1 MYKTVLLP
9 VDLDEEPSWRKALP
23 TALEY
28 CRASDA
34 DLHVLTVVPDLAMG
48 VTAYLPEDSGR
59 KLIKH
64 AKDTL
69 AAFIEENVP
78 ETLGANSI
86 VVQGTVYQR
95 ILEVAEEHLAA
106 PIGRGNRPGVNRS
119 LLLLGN
125 RAGVCVDWLAH
136 GWLCQV
142 RVSARSWTACR

>member
-59 KLIKH
+59 KLIKR

-78 ETLGANSI
+78 ETLGANKI

-95 ILEVAEEHLAA
+95 ILEVAEEIGADLIVMAA
-106 PIGRGNRPGVNRS
+106 HRPA
-119 LLLLGN
+119 LKDYLLGPN
-125 RAGVCVDWLAH
+125 AARV
-136 GWLCQV
+136 V
-142 RVSARSWTACR
+142 RHATCSVLVVRE